1 MMERGSIDLVIAL
14 FRQKYRWYYWG
25 TMKLI
30 GYYWGVLAFTFDN
43 RQSPF
48 GPFPRL
54 QLYLTYFF
62 REIKLYKKRWTWRA
76 KQGKISSYM
85 SLGNVNSIQ
94 TIVENVDSWGHEM
107 TRKNVVKKVH
117 YLISSQLWEVLATW
131 EAVNSIQTVVETGDR
146 GRGGEVAI

>member
-1 MMERGSIDLVIAL
+1 MFIYVEDCKQMEHQKQLAFLRIERGSIDLVIVL

-62 REIKLYKKRWTWRA
+62 REIKLYKKKVNVKSKT
-76 KQGKISSYM
+76 GK
-85 SLGNVNSIQ
+85 N
-94 TIVENVDSWGHEM
+94 
-107 TRKNVVKKVH
+107 
-117 YLISSQLWEVLATW
+117 LIIYVIGQCQLNTDNCGKCGQLRT
-131 EAVNSIQTVVETGDR
+131 
-146 GRGGEVAI
+146 